1 MSHSGTKLGIILS
14 LFCLVVTAL
23 GNTFDD
29 NELWLSVEIEMDL
42 AKRLSTSLEQEFRRD
57 EDYSEYKNN
66 LTNLSFA
73 YKLNSHVRI
82 TTNYRFARY
91 TDEVRQRLGLGVVV
105 RYGKSWRFDNRLR
118 YQVDFREEQGSIA
131 LFRNRLRITYAALK
145 KIKPYLSLEGF
156 LQAADDKPEWVE
168 YRFSSGVSYKITKQM
183 TAKFFCHLK
192 IEDPTDEKPDRIS
205 VLGLKLGYTL

>member
-131 LFRNRLRITYAALK
+131 LFRNHQANDCEVFLSFEDRG
-145 KIKPYLSLEGF
+145 PY
-156 LQAADDKPEWVE
+156 
-168 YRFSSGVSYKITKQM
+168 R
-183 TAKFFCHLK
+183 
-192 IEDPTDEKPDRIS
+192 
-205 VLGLKLGYTL
+205 